1 MMNRITYE
9 MAACVR
15 SFVLIM
21 MLIICHII
29 CILSC
34 VIFLGEFT
42 DCLLPAKKLMGT
54 KNHDFM
60 DSKRDAFE
68 QYLQVSGKIE
78 NMSTVVNKRDTD
90 QQCSYCTALL

>member
-1 MMNRITYE
+1 
-9 MAACVR
+9 
-15 SFVLIM
+15 
-21 MLIICHII
+21 MLVQ
-29 CILSC
+29 LSLC
-34 VIFLGEFT
+34 RTCSKKPHCWFSHETAQLFLGEFT

-78 NMSTVVNKRDTD
+78 NMSPVVNKRDTD